1 MAELIEL
8 RKLRRAREGIDITKL
23 QKGDVKKKKKKKRAR
38 EEGEL
43 GGLQKGARDNDEEYV
58 QCHTLSFSDA
68 NTSFCSEMEDLTAKT
83 RRVIRSNNF
92 TQQTNALDVDKHM

>member
-8 RKLRRAREGIDITKL
+8 RKLRRAREGIDVTKL

-43 GGLQKGARDNDEEYV
+43 GGLQKGVRDNDEEYV
-58 QCHTLSFSDA
+58 LRFPS
-68 NTSFCSEMEDLTAKT
+68 
-83 RRVIRSNNF
+83 
-92 TQQTNALDVDKHM
+92 